1 MILDAFLADVRRTVL
16 PNGLT
21 LLTRPGR
28 GRGVVAINC
37 WVKAGYFHESDE
49 VAGMAHLFEHMFF
62 KGSKGFP
69 GAEDIARHV
78 SMLGGVSNAGT
89 IYDSTSYYFVLPRE
103 GFARGVAIQADA
115 ILNPLFAP
123 DELIK
128 EAEVVIEE
136 SNRKLDNPAAVA
148 TERMYENAFTKHRMR
163 RWRIGSNEVLR
174 NIQRDDLVAF
184 FETLYRPA
192 NIIVAITGDVSH
204 EEAIETVERTFGQIP
219 AGRLVKNRGPAEPPQ
234 ETFRFAQGTGEIAQ
248 SFSVLGWHTTGEGHE
263 DTEALELLAGVLAAG
278 RCSRLY
284 RGVVSAGA
292 ANSVSADNVVYEDA
306 GIFVVRLSSDDASV
320 EDAERATIREIERL
334 RQFGPTRFELDLA
347 RNGIE
352 SAFVFELEE
361 VLGQA
366 QTLAFFEARGSYQ
379 ELARHVEKLH
389 RVTADDV
396 RRVASRYLADTNLTL
411 YRYRRKGAPEPRAEF
426 VLAQL
431 REAAAGA
438 ATADH
443 GSDASP
449 PASRP
454 EPRPAPSG
462 VTLRRFLLPNGIPLF
477 VRTLPGTPTVSTGI
491 YFRGGKTRET
501 SANSGITQ
509 LMTRAMKRGTRRRSM
524 EELDREIEF
533 LGTQIGILFD
543 DDYFGVS
550 LDILRRHFPAGLD
563 LLAETLLEP
572 AFPTAEV
579 EKAKKLQI
587 ASIRR
592 SLDSS
597 GERPFQLFRAAF
609 YRNHPYAFPDAG
621 YISTVDALGR
631 DDLVAWH
638 AATVKA
644 DGALIVVAG
653 DVDPDDVLAV
663 ASARFGSLAT
673 SSALRP
679 VVPAFEPVPAPTE
692 ISESRDRRQSAI
704 VAGFPTVTPTH
715 PDWVTLRVLQDVVSG
730 LSGTLFAELR
740 GKRSLAYTVYAGDAS
755 HELAGAFVGYI
766 ASDAS
771 KEGEAKD
778 ALVAEMRRFATDG
791 FDQDDVDR
799 GRAHLAGTT
808 RIRLQTNAAIR
819 SEIAENYIF
828 GLGTD
833 FTERF
838 LDRVHGVGLDDLR
851 AVAKRYL
858 LGDNLVVATLR
869 GRV

>member
-1 MILDAFLADVRRTVL
+1 MILDPFLRDVRRTVL

-21 LLTRPGR
+21 LLSRPGR

-37 WVKAGYFHESDE
+37 WVKAGYFHEPDE

-62 KGSKGFP
+62 KGSKNFP

-78 SMLGGVSNAGT
+78 SMLGGISNAGT

-103 GFARGVAIQADA
+103 GFERAVEIQADA
-115 ILNPLFAP
+115 ILNPLFDP
-123 DELIK
+123 VELIK

-148 TERMYENAFTKHRMR
+148 TERMYATAFTKHRMR
-163 RWRIGSNEVLR
+163 RWRIGSNDVLR
-174 NIQRDDLVAF
+174 NIRRDDLVAF
-184 FETLYRPA
+184 FETLYRPS
-192 NIIVAITGDVSH
+192 NIIVSIAGDVSH
-204 EEAIETVERTFGQIP
+204 EEALETVARTFGQIP
-219 AGRLVKNRGPAEPPQ
+219 AGTLAKNRGPAEPPQ
-234 ETFRFAQGTGEIAQ
+234 ESFRFAQSTAEIAQ
-248 SFSVLGWHTTGEGHE
+248 SFSVFGWHTIGEGHE
-263 DTEALELLAGVLAAG
+263 DTEAFELLAAVLTSG

-292 ANSVSADNVVYEDA
+292 ANTVSADNTVFEDA
-306 GIFVVRLSSDDASV
+306 GIFTVRLSCDDASV
-320 EDAERATIREIERL
+320 DDAERATIREIERL
-334 RQFGPTRFELDLA
+334 RHFGPTTFELDLA

-352 SAFVFELEE
+352 ASFVFELEE

-366 QTLAFFEARGSYQ
+366 QTLAFFEARGGYL
-379 ELARHVEKLH
+379 ELARHLEKLE
-389 RVTADDV
+389 RVTPDDV
-396 RRVASRYLADTNLTL
+396 RRVASHYLADTNLTL
-411 YRYRRKGAPEPRAEF
+411 YRHRRAGASEPRAEF

-438 ATADH
+438 ATSDH
-443 GSDASP
+443 TTYAP
-449 PASRP
+449 PAARP
-454 EPRPAPSG
+454 EPRPAPAS
-462 VTLRRFLLPNGIPLF
+462 VTLRRFVLPNGVPLF
-477 VRTLPGTPTVSTGI
+477 VRTLPGTPTVSTGV

-501 SANSGITQ
+501 SANAGITQ

-524 EELDREIEF
+524 EEIDREIEF

-550 LDILRRHFPAGLD
+550 LNILRRHFDAGVD

-572 AFPTAEV
+572 AFPTEEI

-587 ASIRR
+587 AAIRR

-621 YISTVDALGR
+621 FVPTVDALGR

-638 AATVKA
+638 DAAVTA
-644 DGALIVVAG
+644 DAALIVVAG
-653 DVDPDDVLAV
+653 DVDPDDVFTI
-663 ASARFGSLAT
+663 ASARFG
-673 SSALRP
+673 ALRASTSLRP
-679 VVPAFEPVPAPTE
+679 AIAAFEPVAAPTE
-692 ISESRDRRQSAI
+692 ISELRDRRQSAI

-715 PDWVTLRVLQDVVSG
+715 PDWVTLRVLQAVVSG

-740 GKRSLAYTVYAGDAS
+740 GRRSLAYTVYAGDAS

-766 ASDAS
+766 ASDAN
-771 KEGEAKD
+771 KESEARE

-791 FDQDDVDR
+791 FDHDDVAR
-799 GRAHLAGTT
+799 GRAHLAGTM

-819 SEIAENYIF
+819 SEIAENYLF

-838 LDRVHGVGLDDLR
+838 LERVHGVGLDELR
-851 AVAKRYL
+851 DVARRYL
-858 LGDNLVVATLR
+858 LGDNLVVATMK
-869 GRV
+869 GRA

>member
-1 MILDAFLADVRRTVL
+1 MILDTFLRDVRRTVL

-21 LLTRPGR
+21 LLSRPGR
-28 GRGVVAINC
+28 GRGVVAIDC
-37 WVKAGYFHESDE
+37 WVKAGYFHEPDE

-62 KGSKGFP
+62 KGSKNFP

-89 IYDSTSYYFVLPRE
+89 IYDSTNYYFVLPRE
-103 GFARGVAIQADA
+103 GFARGVEIQADA
-115 ILNPLFAP
+115 ILNPLFDP
-123 DELIK
+123 VELIK
-128 EAEVVIEE
+128 EAEVVVEE
-136 SNRKLDNPAAVA
+136 SNRKLDNAAAVA
-148 TERMYENAFTKHRMR
+148 TERMYATAFTKHRMR

-174 NIQRDDLVAF
+174 NVRRDDLVAF
-184 FETLYRPA
+184 FETLYRPS
-192 NIIVAITGDVSH
+192 NIVLTITGDVSH
-204 EEAIETVERTFGQIP
+204 EEALETVERTFGQIP

-234 ETFRFAQGTGEIAQ
+234 EAFRFAQGTADIGQ
-248 SFSVLGWHTTGEGHE
+248 SYSVLGWHTAGEGHE
-263 DTEALELLAGVLAAG
+263 DVEALELLAAVLATG

-292 ANSVSADNVVYEDA
+292 ANSASADNTVFEDA
-306 GIFVVRLSSDDASV
+306 GIFTVRLSFDDASA
-320 EDAERATIREIERL
+320 EDAERATIREVERL
-334 RQFGPTRFELDLA
+334 RHFGPTRFELDRA

-352 SAFVFELEE
+352 SAFVFELED

-366 QTLAFFEARGSYQ
+366 QTLAFFEARGGYA
-379 ELARHVEKLH
+379 ELARHLEKLE

-396 RRVASRYLADTNLTL
+396 RRVAVEYLTETNLTL
-411 YRYRRKGAPEPRAEF
+411 YRYRRTGTPEPRPEF

-438 ATADH
+438 GSADH
-443 GSDASP
+443 ADVTPPSP
-449 PASRP
+449 RP
-454 EPRPAPSG
+454 EPRPSPAS

-477 VRTLPGTPTVSTGI
+477 VRTLPGTPTVSTGV

-501 SANSGITQ
+501 SANAGITQ

-524 EELDREIEF
+524 EEIDREIEF

-550 LDILRRHFPAGLD
+550 LDILRKRFPAGID

-572 AFPTAEV
+572 AFPSEEV

-587 ASIRR
+587 AAIRR

-597 GERPFQLFRAAF
+597 SARPIQLFRAAF

-621 YISTVDALGR
+621 FISTVDALGR
-631 DDLVAWH
+631 DELVAWH
-638 AATVKA
+638 DATVRA
-644 DGALIVVAG
+644 DSALIVVAG
-653 DVDPDDVLAV
+653 DVDPDDVFTI
-663 ASARFGSLAT
+663 ASARFGTLPPST
-673 SSALRP
+673 ALRP
-679 VVPAFEPVPAPTE
+679 AVPAFEPVGAPTE
-692 ISESRDRRQSAI
+692 ISELRDRRQSAI

-771 KEGEAKD
+771 KEQEARE

-791 FDQDDVDR
+791 FDDDDVAR

-808 RIRLQTNAAIR
+808 RIRLQTNSAIR
-819 SEIAENYIF
+819 SEIAENYLF

-838 LDRVHGVGLDDLR
+838 LERVHGVGVDELR
-851 AVAKRYL
+851 DVARRYL
-858 LGDNLVVATLR
+858 LGDNFVVATMR
-869 GRV
+869 GRA